1 MKAIKAW
8 ITVDKD
14 GTETIFIGEKPIKG
28 DCLYVSTDIY
38 FFIGNGISLI
48 ITGKQMTFDDE
59 PFELTI
65 SAAKSSNLEDLIKR
79 NYDATVRR
87 GLITPRTMLKDY
99 IAKMREE
106 VTELEESLDTD
117 GTFDVKEAFDC
128 FLVAASMLT
137 HYDLFP
143 RLEEKV
149 IINEKRAEMSLEQA
163 NQILID
169 HNKWRRNGSGE
180 MENTL
185 RLGMAIDIVT
195 NHIINSLSHGK

>member
-14 GTETIFIGEKPIKG
+14 GSETIFIGEKPIKG

-38 FFIGNGISLI
+38 FFIGNGISLTL
-48 ITGKQMTFDDE
+48 TGKQMTFDDE

-65 SAAKSSNLEDLIKR
+65 SATKSSNLEDLIKR
-79 NYDATVRR
+79 NYEATVRR

-149 IINEKRAEMSLEQA
+149 IINEKRAEMSLV
-163 NQILID
+163 
-169 HNKWRRNGSGE
+169 S
-180 MENTL
+180 
-185 RLGMAIDIVT
+185 
-195 NHIINSLSHGK
+195 

>member
-8 ITVDKD
+8 IAVDLTGD
-14 GTETIFIGEKPIKG
+14 EYVHLINHPMRGAAHFYSNFDPCEVNIGT
-28 DCLYVSTDIY
+28 
-38 FFIGNGISLI
+38 SLLL
-48 ITGKQMTFDDE
+48 TGKQMTFDDE

-79 NYDATVRR
+79 NYEATVRR

-117 GTFDVKEAFDC
+117 GTFGVKEAFDC
-128 FLVAASMLT
+128 FLVAGSMLT
-137 HYDLFP
+137 HYDLFH

-195 NHIINSLSHGK
+195 NHINSLSHGK

>member
-8 ITVDKD
+8 IAVDTN
-14 GTETIFIGEKPIKG
+14 GGEYIYNKKPSRNSDCFVISNSRDLFSASKG
-28 DCLYVSTDIY
+28 A
-38 FFIGNGISLI
+38 SLI
-48 ITGKQMTFDDE
+48 LTGKQMTFDDE
-59 PFELTI
+59 PFEIMI

-79 NYDATVRR
+79 NYEATVRR
-87 GLITPRTMLKDY
+87 GLINPRIMLKDF

-117 GTFDVKEAFDC
+117 GTFDAKEAFDC
-128 FLVAASMLT
+128 FLVAGSMLT

-149 IINEKRAEMSLEQA
+149 IINEKRGEMSLEQA

-169 HNKWRRNGSGE
+169 HKNWMSNGSGGI
-180 MENTL
+180 ENTL
-185 RLGMAIDIVT
+185 RLGIAIEIVT
-195 NHIINSLSHGK
+195 NHINSLNNVK

>member
-8 ITVDKD
+8 IAVDKNGSEYLYFINKPPKIGLMFGKNIRSWIVNR
-14 GTETIFIGEKPIKG
+14 GT
-28 DCLYVSTDIY
+28 
-38 FFIGNGISLI
+38 SLI
-48 ITGKQMTFDDE
+48 LSGKQMTFDDE

-79 NYDATVRR
+79 NYEATVRR
-87 GLITPRTMLKDY
+87 GLITPRTMLKDF

-117 GTFDVKEAFDC
+117 GTYDKKEAFDC
-128 FLVAASMLT
+128 FLTPGSML
-137 HYDLFP
+137 YYFGLLDQ
-143 RLEEKV
+143 LEEKV

-163 NQILID
+163 NQILIN
-169 HNKWRRNGSGE
+169 HNRWRRNGSVE

-195 NHIINSLSHGK
+195 NHINSLSNGK